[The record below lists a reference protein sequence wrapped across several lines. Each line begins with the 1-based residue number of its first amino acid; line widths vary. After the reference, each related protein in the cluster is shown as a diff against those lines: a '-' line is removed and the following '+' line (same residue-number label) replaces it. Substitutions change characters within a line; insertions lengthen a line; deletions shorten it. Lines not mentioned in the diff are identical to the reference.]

1 MLIYAGCD
9 DSAVKRSLKPGGLV
23 VSELAHKDMN
33 PRIGVET
40 DAFAAAYKDGFMI
53 LRDEVVEDVS
63 DWGWK
68 ERIRGK
74 LVRFA
79 AEKQ

>member
-1 MLIYAGCD
+1 
-9 DSAVKRSLKPGGLV
+9 
-23 VSELAHKDMN
+23 MN
-33 PRIGVET
+33 SRTGVET
-40 DAFAAAYKDGFMI
+40 DALSSAYKDGFTV
-53 LRDEVVEDVS
+53 LRNEVVEDVS

-68 ERIRGK
+68 DRIRGK